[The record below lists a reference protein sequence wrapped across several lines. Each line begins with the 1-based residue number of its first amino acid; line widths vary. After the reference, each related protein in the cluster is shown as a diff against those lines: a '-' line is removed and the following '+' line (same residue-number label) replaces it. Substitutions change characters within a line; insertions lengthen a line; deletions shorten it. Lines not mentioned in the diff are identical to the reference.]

1 AIYWMKLAAAHG
13 HTEAKTELLRLE
25 ELK

>member
-1 AIYWMKLAAAHG
+1 MKLAAAHG

>member
-1 AIYWMKLAAAHG
+1 YWMKLAAAHG

>member
-25 ELK
+25 EPK